1 MDRRDFLKST
11 SAAALAAGTATVA
24 AARAAKAADD
34 AQALAAPAVVPQRRE
49 LRMVSLWPDAV
60 TGPGDHVRRLAKR
73 IEAATDQRWVI
84 EIADAPAVGADAF
97 KAVMTGEAD
106 LYVGHEHAHR
116 ELNPA
121 FSYFA
126 GLPCRTGMHI
136 DGLNAWLVA
145 AGGQELWDE
154 LAGEFNMKGL
164 LIGHSGTAKGLYTRE
179 PIRVRGDFKGK
190 RIAAEG
196 FAADVLRAVDAT
208 AATGLE
214 CVWQCH
220 DTVPSLDGVDALRV
234 ASPTPQSGD
243 WRLSALDKPYCTNVP
258 INDSGC
264 AFTLGLRRS
273 LWDGFSNSERIV
285 LTALASEAFNAD
297 QAEVRA
303 AAVASMQ
310 IAGLFVFSPS
320 ARARSRAETASHPAA
335 RISKQLIRIAETIVA
350 DVAGHDEHSR
360 RINAS
365 YMAFKGPRPTGVI
378 A

>member
-11 SAAALAAGTATVA
+11 SAAALAVGSATVA
-24 AARAAKAADD
+24 AAHAAKAADD
-34 AQALAAPAVVPQRRE
+34 AQAMAAPSVVPKRRE

-60 TGPGDHVRRLAKR
+60 MGPGDHVRRFAKR
-73 IEAATDQRWVI
+73 IEAATEHRWVI

-116 ELNPA
+116 ELHPA

-126 GLPCRTGMHI
+126 GLPCRTGM
-136 DGLNAWLVA
+136 DVDQLNAWLVA

-164 LIGHSGTAKGLYTRE
+164 VIGHSGRAHGLWTRH
-179 PIRVRGDFKGK
+179 PVRATTDLKNRRIRTVG
-190 RIAAEG
+190 
-196 FAADVLRAVDAT
+196 LAVDILLAIGAEAT
-208 AATGLE
+208 ETTPASSPDNLAMGHIDGTEVIGAGELTALAHTFSSRERSTVHTTLAINNTGYGI
-214 CVWQCH
+214 
-220 DTVPSLDGVDALRV
+220 S
-234 ASPTPQSGD
+234 
-243 WRLSALDKPYCTNVP
+243 
-258 INDSGC
+258 
-264 AFTLGLRRS
+264 LGLRRS
-273 LWDGFSNSERIV
+273 VWDGFAESERVI
-285 LTALASEAFNAD
+285 LAALASEA
-297 QAEVRA
+297 RT
-303 AAVASMQ
+303 
-310 IAGLFVFSPS
+310 AGS
-320 ARARSRAETASHPAA
+320 AETRTEEAATAHMYEAASQFVTFVGSQRYIDLA
-335 RISKQLIRIAETIVA
+335 RPLTRIAETIVA